1 MNIPNFTYLDCKIK
15 IKNVR
20 SHYCQELKKIRNS
33 VFKDS
38 SNLYKPSLL
47 WFDALDSYLRD
58 YVAHKP
64 EPDHGIL
71 HIELPS
77 FKNEVQ
83 EHPDEYSPPL
93 LSPPSPATSASF
105 ERPPSSASNLHSAS
119 ASVTSKR
126 KRQAEYPCEDA
137 QEHASASSGYKKSEF
152 EIFGESVAAQ
162 LSSMPFVDALKLQLK
177 IQELITRERLKTLN
191 SGNEF

>member
-33 VFKDS
+33 MYKDPT
-38 SNLYKPSLL
+38 NIYKPSLL

-64 EPDHGIL
+64 EPDHEML
-71 HIELPS
+71 HIELPPI
-77 FKNEVQ
+77 KDEVQ
-83 EHPDEYSPPL
+83 EEPGETSPPL

-105 ERPPSSASNLHSAS
+105 ERPPSSASITA
-119 ASVTSKR
+119 ASVKSKR
-126 KRQAEYPCEDA
+126 KRPAGYPFEVT
-137 QEHASASSGYKKSEF
+137 ERNASNASSVYKKSEF
-152 EIFGESVAAQ
+152 DIFGESVAAQ
-162 LSSMPFVDALKLQLK
+162 LSSMPFVDALRLQLK
-177 IQELITRERLKTLN
+177 IQELITRERLISIN
-191 SGNEF
+191 SSKEF